1 MTLAKIQIKEG
12 EILISNEEL
21 VNIDLK
27 NLIEEKTG
35 QKFDR
40 NKKIHSPFNAADKT
54 PSFSIYFNSNQNKW
68 MYKDFST
75 DKVGDAIDFVMEFEG
90 INYNESRKHLGLSS
104 EKTIQELQSDK
115 IENYINWQ
123 IKHQDNKKGYELI
136 GLFPFTDSNNN
147 ILYYKAKFRKPDNK
161 KDISYYHLDSD
172 NVINKRGCEE
182 VPYNLYST
190 LQAIKNNDIIII
202 TEGERNAN
210 KLNNLLKKGYCAT
223 SVKGIRE
230 LNKLG
235 YFNGCKIYVC
245 GDSGETGEKYK
256 QHIYNEL
263 FRDSKDFKFIRLP
276 GLNKMPDNSDVE
288 DWLDSGHNRSD
299 LLESFNKSL
308 DLKNIYELQQDK
320 HGIYKKVY
328 SEKTEGYKKI
338 YISNFN
344 IITATSLR
352 YIDDE
357 IESIEIIFKTEYG
370 KLIKRN
376 GNVTV
381 LEDVRSF
388 KSFLNSME
396 LTFEGK
402 TDDLITL
409 KKWINNY
416 FIDDSCDIVN
426 GIQFNTMNDKLLFI
440 TSNGAIGTD
449 KTYDNIKSD
458 ETMDN
463 NILYIDFIGK
473 SEMQELL
480 KHLFEFSA
488 YKNTY
493 SIVGTTINYL
503 AIYQAMKLN
512 IKFSHLFIAGES
524 GSGKSTV
531 LEQVV
536 AALLNYPVNMKKSIG
551 LSTGFSFT
559 KDLSV
564 GNFPVIYDEYK
575 PSMMDKYKIKKISDL
590 LRNAYDRHNSDRGTK
605 DQKINSYKL
614 NRPII
619 MAGEESFSG
628 NEKALIERSCIVYIS
643 KSERTSQNTDAMKWL
658 TTNNVLLNKLGKS
671 LIHKVLSL
679 NIETYK
685 LIRNDV
691 SNILAEYTFLN
702 GRVLGTAI
710 NACTGIR
717 ILNSILQDL
726 HLPILND
733 YEKYVVENVKEEIL
747 QDGEENY
754 SAVENML
761 VIYNDMIDNN
771 KTNIGNTI
779 FLRKDIL
786 YIKTSEMLNQL
797 SAYKKNYDM
806 KDLILLSKN
815 DFTKQAKKAKYLI
828 GTNKAVTI
836 DKKSKKMDIY
846 SIEKI
851 RALKL
856 DCIVE
861 PDELTP
867 VYDNEPIPF
876 PIQNN

>member
-1 MTLAKIQIKEG
+1 M
-12 EILISNEEL
+12 ISNEEL

-27 NLIEEKTG
+27 NLIERETG

-40 NKKIHSPFNAADKT
+40 YNKIKSPFTNEKT

-68 MYKDFST
+68 MFKDFSSG
-75 DKVGDAIDFVMEFEG
+75 KVGDAIDFLMEFEG
-90 INYNESRKHLGLSS
+90 ITYNEARKHLGLSS

-123 IKHQDNKKGYELI
+123 IKHQENKKGYNLI
-136 GLFPFTDSNNN
+136 GLFPFTDPNNN

-182 VPYNLYST
+182 VPYNLYNV

-202 TEGERNAN
+202 TEGERNTN
-210 KLNNLLKKGYCAT
+210 RLNNLLKKGYCAT

-245 GDSGETGEKYK
+245 GDSGEAGEKYK
-256 QHIYNEL
+256 QHIYDEL
-263 FRDSKDFKFIRLP
+263 FKDSKEFKFIRLP
-276 GLNKMPDNSDVE
+276 GLNKMPSNSDIE
-288 DWLDSGHNRSD
+288 DWLDTGHDRAD
-299 LLESFNKSL
+299 LLEAFNKSL
-308 DLKNIYELQQDK
+308 DLKNIYDLQQDK
-320 HGIYKKVY
+320 YGIYKKVY
-328 SEKTEGYKKI
+328 SEKTETYKKI

-357 IESIEIIFKTEYG
+357 KESIEIAFKTEYG
-370 KLIKRN
+370 KVIKRS
-376 GNVTV
+376 GSVTA

-396 LTFEGK
+396 LTFKGK

-409 KKWINNY
+409 KEWINNY

-426 GIQFNTMNDKLLFI
+426 GVQFNAMNNELLFI
-440 TSNGAIGTD
+440 TPNGSIGVNRI
-449 KTYDNIKSD
+449 YDNIKSN
-458 ETMDN
+458 ETVNN
-463 NILYIDFIGK
+463 NIVNIEPISK
-473 SEMQELL
+473 SEMKELL
-480 KHLFEFSA
+480 QHLFEFSA

-493 SIVGTTINYL
+493 SIIGTVINYL
-503 AIYQAMKLN
+503 MIYQAMQLN

-536 AALLNYPVNMKKSIG
+536 AALLNYPINMKKSMG
-551 LSTGFSFT
+551 LSSGFSFT
-559 KDLSV
+559 KDLSM

-575 PSMMDKYKIKKISDL
+575 PSTFDKYKNKTLSNI
-590 LRNAYDRHNSDRGTK
+590 LRNAYDRQNSDRGTK

-619 MAGEESFSG
+619 MAGEESYLGS
-628 NEKALIERSCIVYIS
+628 EKALIERSCIVYMS
-643 KSERTSQNTDAMKWL
+643 KDERTSQNTAAMKWL
-658 TTNNVLLNKLGKS
+658 TDNNILINKLGKS
-671 LIHKVLSL
+671 LICKVLSL
-679 NIETYK
+679 DIEAYK

-691 SNILAEYTFLN
+691 KDILTKYTFLN
-702 GRVLGTAI
+702 DRVLETVI

-717 ILNSILQDL
+717 ILNSVLQDL
-726 HLPILND
+726 KLPVLND
-733 YEKYVVENVKEEIL
+733 YEKYIVENTKEEIL

-761 VIYNDMIDNN
+761 VTYNDMIDNN
-771 KTNIGNTI
+771 KATTDNVIL
-779 FLRKDIL
+779 LRKDIL

-806 KDLILLSKN
+806 KALILLCKS

-828 GTNKAVTI
+828 DTNRTVTM
-836 DKKSKKMDIY
+836 DGKSKKMDVY

-856 DCIVE
+856 DCIIE

-867 VYDNEPIPF
+867 VCDNEPIPF
-876 PIQNN
+876 PVQNN